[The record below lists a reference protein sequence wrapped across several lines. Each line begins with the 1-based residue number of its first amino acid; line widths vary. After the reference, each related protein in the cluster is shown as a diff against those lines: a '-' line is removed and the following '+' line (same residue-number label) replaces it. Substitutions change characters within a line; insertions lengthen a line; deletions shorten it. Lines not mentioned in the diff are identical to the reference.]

1 MTKRTQHLAKEEDYA
16 YASGL
21 LKAREELFISKEE
34 LSLFNSFKNTTELL
48 QHLEGKRYLFKGKI
62 EDSLDFENILLKRYL
77 TELSEVVELL
87 PENYLL
93 NFLSLIHSVIYKFDP
108 NIFKSASTVN
118 FKDNL
123 IELSL
128 IAHTGT
134 GYTKKI
140 SSHIIDKFNIT
151 EQFRARINNEECN
164 IYYESG
170 NISKESL
177 ETLFSSSFSDI
188 PSQIDSSLFK
198 DFFLKNSPIK
208 EINFNLIFSF
218 ENYWFNLLESLAE
231 EKKEE
236 PYGLNYII
244 SYFLRF
250 LLEILS
256 LNKIFLSLQFNIKTF
271 IGESLKYG

>member
-1 MTKRTQHLAKEEDYA
+1 MTKKIIQHSAKEEDYT

-34 LSLFNSFKNTTELL
+34 LSLFYSFKKTAELL
-48 QHLEGKRYLFKGKI
+48 QHLEGKRYLFKDKI

-77 TELSEVVELL
+77 TELSEIVEII

-93 NFLSLIHSVIYKFDP
+93 NFISLIHSVIYKFDP
-108 NIFKSASTVN
+108 NVLKSGSTAN
-118 FKDNL
+118 FKENL
-123 IELSL
+123 KELTLVSQ
-128 IAHTGT
+128 AGT
-134 GYTKKI
+134 DYTKKI
-140 SSHIIDKFNIT
+140 SSHIVDKFNIS
-151 EQFRARINNEECN
+151 EQFRALLNNEKCD

-177 ETLFSSSFSDI
+177 EILFSSYFSNI
-188 PSQIDSSLFK
+188 PHQVENSLFK
-198 DFFLKNSPIK
+198 EFFLKNSLVK

-218 ENYWFNLLESLAE
+218 ENYWINLLESLAE

-236 PYGLNYII
+236 PYGLNYVI

-250 LLEILS
+250 LLEILN
-256 LNKIFLSLQFNIKTF
+256 LKRLFILLQYDVKTF
-271 IGESLKYG
+271 IGESL

>member
-1 MTKRTQHLAKEEDYA
+1 MTKKTIKHLAKEEDYA

-34 LSLFNSFKNTTELL
+34 LSLFYSFKNTAELL
-48 QHLEGKRYLFKGKI
+48 QHLEGKRYLFKDKI

-77 TELSEVVELL
+77 TELSEIVEII

-93 NFLSLIHSVIYKFDP
+93 NFISLIHSVIYKFDP
-108 NIFKSASTVN
+108 NVLKSGSTAN

-123 IELSL
+123 KELTFISQ
-128 IAHTGT
+128 AGT
-134 GYTKKI
+134 DYTKKI
-140 SSHIIDKFNIT
+140 SSHIVDKFNIS
-151 EQFRARINNEECN
+151 EQFRALLNKEKCE

-177 ETLFSSSFSDI
+177 ETLFSSYFSNI
-188 PSQIDSSLFK
+188 PPQVENSLFK
-198 DFFLKNSPIK
+198 EFFLKNSPVK

-218 ENYWFNLLESLAE
+218 ENYWINLLESLAE

-236 PYGLNYII
+236 PYGLNYVI

-250 LLEILS
+250 LLEILN
-256 LNKIFLSLQFNIKTF
+256 LKRVFVLLQYDVKTF
-271 IGESLKYG
+271 IGESL

>member
-34 LSLFNSFKNTTELL
+34 LSSFNSFKNTTELL

-77 TELSEVVELL
+77 TELSEIVEII

-93 NFLSLIHSVIYKFDP
+93 NFISLIHSVIYKFDP
-108 NIFKSASTVN
+108 NIFKSVSSVN

-123 IELSL
+123 KELTLVSQ
-128 IAHTGT
+128 AGT
-134 GYTKKI
+134 DYTKKI
-140 SSHIIDKFNIT
+140 SSNIVDKFNIS
-151 EQFRARINNEECN
+151 EQFRALLNNEECK

-177 ETLFSSSFSDI
+177 ETLFSSYFSNI
-188 PSQIDSSLFK
+188 PHQVENSLFK
-198 DFFLKNSPIK
+198 KFFLKNSPVK

-218 ENYWFNLLESLAE
+218 ENYWINLLESLAE

-236 PYGLNYII
+236 PYGLNYVI

-250 LLEILS
+250 LLEILN
-256 LNKIFLSLQFNIKTF
+256 LKRVFILLQHDVKTF
-271 IGESLKYG
+271 IGESL

>member
-1 MTKRTQHLAKEEDYA
+1 MTKKTIKHLAKEEDYA

-34 LSLFNSFKNTTELL
+34 LSLFYSFKNTAELL
-48 QHLEGKRYLFKGKI
+48 QHLEVKRYLFKDKI

-77 TELSEVVELL
+77 TELSEIVEII

-93 NFLSLIHSVIYKFDP
+93 NFISLIHSVIYKFDP
-108 NIFKSASTVN
+108 NVLKSGSTAN
-118 FKDNL
+118 FKENL
-123 IELSL
+123 KELTLVSQ
-128 IAHTGT
+128 AGT
-134 GYTKKI
+134 DYTKKI
-140 SSHIIDKFNIT
+140 SSHIVDKFNIS
-151 EQFRARINNEECN
+151 EQFRALLNNEKCD

-177 ETLFSSSFSDI
+177 EILFSSYFSNI
-188 PSQIDSSLFK
+188 PHQVENSLFK
-198 DFFLKNSPIK
+198 EFFLKNSLVK

-218 ENYWFNLLESLAE
+218 ENYWINLLESLAE

-236 PYGLNYII
+236 PYGLNYVI

-250 LLEILS
+250 LLEILN
-256 LNKIFLSLQFNIKTF
+256 LKRVFILLQYDVKTF
-271 IGESLKYG
+271 IGESL